1 MSDPIREL
9 EIANARLTEL
19 RTQLATM
26 AELYESQ
33 RKILH
38 TVAVERDAG
47 TQRAEAAEQALRL
60 ATAAKGA
67 STIVMMTHE
76 AYMDLLAQLAA
87 ATKRAEDA
95 ESVLATIPMASLLRI
110 VEALL
115 MRGQPLQFDMDAAE
129 RWLKTPPAR
138 V

>member
-1 MSDPIREL
+1 
-9 EIANARLTEL
+9 
-19 RTQLATM
+19 M

-76 AYMDLLAQLAA
+76 AYMDLLAQQAA

-95 ESVLATIPMASLLRI
+95 EAGSPRSRWHLCCGSYS
-110 VEALL
+110 LL
-115 MRGQPLQFDMDAAE
+115 MRGQPLQFDYGRCGAMAQ
-129 RWLKTPPAR
+129 TPPAR
-138 V
+138 GTSFVA

>member
-1 MSDPIREL
+1 MSEYTS
-9 EIANARLTEL
+9 NTVVWQQQ
-19 RTQLATM
+19 TVQLAT
-26 AELYESQ
+26 ANEARQQLQEA
-33 RKILH
+33 LH
-38 TVAVERDAG
+38 VRD
-47 TQRAEAAEQALRL
+47 TQQ
-60 ATAAKGA
+60 
-67 STIVMMTHE
+67 
-76 AYMDLLAQLAA
+76 AA

-95 ESVLATIPMASLLRI
+95 EAVLATIPMASLLRI

>member
-1 MSDPIREL
+1 MTTDAERRGATDQWTIQLREQQ
-9 EIANARLTEL
+9 L
-19 RTQLATM
+19 RDLRAQLA
-26 AELYESQ
+26 
-33 RKILH
+33 
-38 TVAVERDAG
+38 AV

-60 ATAAKGA
+60 ATAAKGT

-76 AYMDLLAQLAA
+76 AYMDLLAQQAA

-95 ESVLATIPMASLLRI
+95 EAVLATIPMASLLRI